1 MSTATYQPR
10 TATTP
15 QRISAAVAC
24 PLPVSANA
32 AQRLAAVY
40 RLILDR
46 AIETDVLQLAGHE
59 LSAAAHTVND
69 ANSRL
74 PDGARDLVHPGV
86 NPSPDQTVR
95 GLPV

>member
-1 MSTATYQPR
+1 MSTVTYQPR

-15 QRISAAVAC
+15 QRVGASAAR

-46 AIETDVLQLAGHE
+46 AAEADALQLARHE
-59 LSAAAHTVND
+59 LSATAHTVND
-69 ANSRL
+69 PNNRH
-74 PDGARDLVHPGV
+74 PDGTRDLVMPAAG
-86 NPSPDQTVR
+86 PT
-95 GLPV
+95 

>member
-1 MSTATYQPR
+1 MNTVAYQSR

-15 QRISAAVAC
+15 QRSSAAAAR

-46 AIETDVLQLAGHE
+46 AIEADALQLAGHE
-59 LSAAAHTVND
+59 RSATAHTMND

-74 PDGARDLVHPGV
+74 PDGARDLVRPAAGR
-86 NPSPDQTVR
+86 T
-95 GLPV
+95 